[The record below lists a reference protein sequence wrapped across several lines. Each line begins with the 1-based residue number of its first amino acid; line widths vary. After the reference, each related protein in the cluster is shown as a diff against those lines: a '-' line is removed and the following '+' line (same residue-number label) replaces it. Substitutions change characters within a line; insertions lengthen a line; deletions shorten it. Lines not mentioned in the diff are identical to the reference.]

1 MAEGRLRPRVPCYRY
16 DPDLGTEQEFADGVA
31 KAHELGV
38 HISLYMNIRLYNNA
52 YDQAHIE
59 DKAVMNAD
67 GSVVSESYGSLSF
80 STMCPGSPLWR
91 EQIAEAVEYA
101 ADAYGIDGIHF
112 DQLGTSMH
120 LCHNR
125 AHLHGARTDAWYAG
139 YQELLPKIAAD
150 FEKKHGRPLALMGE
164 MVNDQNGCIVD
175 VQLNQLFYNYHTHG
189 FPEMYAYTFP
199 EHGVIDM
206 LYPEKNLAMRPVH
219 IAQRCHALMARLFT
233 NGSRFWVYDLVDDN
247 TFGDGRFMD
256 EDGLQY
262 AHKGD
267 TFLVK
272 RFEAED
278 GQNFLA
284 VFSEHPAGNR
294 TVPACLVLLDS

>member
-1 MAEGRLRPRVPCYRY
+1 
-16 DPDLGTEQEFADGVA
+16 
-31 KAHELGV
+31 
-38 HISLYMNIRLYNNA
+38 
-52 YDQAHIE
+52 
-59 DKAVMNAD
+59 
-67 GSVVSESYGSLSF
+67 
-80 STMCPGSPLWR
+80 
-91 EQIAEAVEYA
+91 
-101 ADAYGIDGIHF
+101 
-112 DQLGTSMH
+112 MH

-219 IAQRCHALMARLFT
+219 TAQKCHALMARLFT
-233 NGSRFWVYDLVDDN
+233 NGSHFWVYDLVGDN
-247 TFGDGRFMD
+247 TFGDARFMD
-256 EDGLQY
+256 EVGLQY
-262 AHKGD
+262 AHEGD

-278 GQNFLA
+278 GQNFIV
-284 VFSEHPAGNR
+284 VFAEHPAGTAPWPLTSLSNAR
-294 TVPACLVLLDS
+294 LHSCPTAAARRWTAKAGSSHSRPYPSVWCCWIPEPIHDPAYDKAGFPLPSGSPALSLISVFF